1 MNSSLPNRDKFFEH
15 YISRLFMFL
24 LFTIIICKFR
34 LKYIHVYSTM
44 ITIDVVILALIV
56 FGVIK
61 GVFKGLFVEVA
72 SIIALF
78 LGSYGA
84 IHFSNYAS
92 TLLSQALDWS
102 EGSINI
108 FSFVVTFLVIVL
120 SIIITARGITKL
132 ANIMSL
138 GIINRLLGG
147 VFGGIK
153 IAFIISIL
161 ILILNNFKLMK
172 VFVSNEDIKKAM
184 FYKHVESIA
193 PAILPIFIKQG
204 RKLDFLETT
213 G

>member
-1 MNSSLPNRDKFFEH
+1 M
-15 YISRLFMFL
+15 
-24 LFTIIICKFR
+24 TI
-34 LKYIHVYSTM
+34 
-44 ITIDVVILALIV
+44 IDVVILALIV
-56 FGVIK
+56 FGTIK

-72 SIIALF
+72 SILALF

-92 TLLSQALDWS
+92 TLLSQVFDWS

-120 SIIITARGITKL
+120 SIIIAARGITKL

-147 VFGGIK
+147 IFGGIK

-161 ILILNNFKLMK
+161 ILILNNFSLIK
-172 VFVSNEDIKKAM
+172 VFVSNEGIKKSM
-184 FYKHVESIA
+184 FYRHVEIIA
-193 PAILPIFIKQG
+193 PAILPIFVKQG
-204 RKLDFLETT
+204 RKLDFLEAK